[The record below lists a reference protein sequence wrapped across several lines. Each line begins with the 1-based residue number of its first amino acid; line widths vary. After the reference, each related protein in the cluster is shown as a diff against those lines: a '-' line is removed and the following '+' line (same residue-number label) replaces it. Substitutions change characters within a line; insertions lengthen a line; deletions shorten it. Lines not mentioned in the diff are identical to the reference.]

1 MSARPTEVSAV
12 VVRRR
17 CVQVAI
23 KMRISFP
30 SPVPTLGHDIEEAVR
45 SVAQELGCSRE
56 EMLRVIVRDWFEQN
70 AYLPV
75 LYLNDEGKAGGDP

>member
-1 MSARPTEVSAV
+1 MTARSTEVSAV

-23 KMRISFP
+23 RMRISFP

-56 EMLRVIVRDWFEQN
+56 EMLRVIVREWLAQN

-75 LYLNDEGKAGGDP
+75 LDLNDEGEAGGNP